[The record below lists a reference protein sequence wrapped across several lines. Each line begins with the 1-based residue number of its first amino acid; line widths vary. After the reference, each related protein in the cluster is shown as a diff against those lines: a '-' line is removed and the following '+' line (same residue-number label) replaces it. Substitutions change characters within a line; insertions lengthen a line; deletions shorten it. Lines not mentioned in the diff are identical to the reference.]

1 MFRRIG
7 SGLLVALFFAS
18 LSGCQKVPPPIAEA
32 EGEVTYDGKPV
43 PNGIISFIPE
53 GTERATGGGAILAG
67 RYRVYPEVGLAPGKY
82 RVEIRWAKA
91 TGEKK
96 KEVVYGHSS
105 DIFAEALPEKYNTQS
120 VLTAE
125 LIAGK
130 NDVPFLL
137 EK

>member
-1 MFRRIG
+1 
-7 SGLLVALFFAS
+7 
-18 LSGCQKVPPPIAEA
+18 
-32 EGEVTYDGKPV
+32 
-43 PNGIISFIPE
+43 
-53 GTERATGGGAILAG
+53 
-67 RYRVYPEVGLAPGKY
+67 
-82 RVEIRWAKA
+82 
-91 TGEKK
+91 
-96 KEVVYGHSS
+96 VYGHSS